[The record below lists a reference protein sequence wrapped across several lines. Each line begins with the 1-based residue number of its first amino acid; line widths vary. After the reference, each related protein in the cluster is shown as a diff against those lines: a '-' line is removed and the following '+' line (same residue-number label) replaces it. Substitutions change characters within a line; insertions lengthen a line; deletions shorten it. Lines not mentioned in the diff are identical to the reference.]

1 MSTAADW
8 PAPLAPE
15 FAGTIVVLEP
25 AAERHR
31 LPLRAAAAAG
41 GEDTFRWIGEHAG
54 ADAALW
60 DAYFDEM
67 LAASAAGTEA
77 AFVTCDA
84 ATREP
89 VGSSRYLALRP
100 ADRALEIGHTWLTRA
115 RWRTGANQEAKLL
128 MLGHAFDALGCVRVE
143 LKTDSRNHR
152 SRRAMEGIG
161 ARFEG
166 IHRKHRIV
174 PRIGTRHTAWYSI
187 LDRDWPERK
196 AAFEAWL
203 DPANFDAQGRQRT
216 PLARPREGRP

>member
-1 MSTAADW
+1 VSGGW

-15 FAGTIVVLEP
+15 LRGDLVVMEP
-25 AAERHR
+25 AQERHR
-31 LPLRAAAAAG
+31 EPLRAAAAAG
-41 GEDTFRWIGEHAG
+41 GEDTFRWIGEHY
-54 ADAALW
+54 ALDDRLW
-60 DAYFDEM
+60 AAYFDDL
-67 LAASAAGTEA
+67 LAQGAAGTEA

-89 VGSSRYLALRP
+89 IGSSRYLVLRP
-100 ADRALEIGHTWLTRA
+100 ADRALEIGHTWLTRP

-128 MLGHAFDALGCVRVE
+128 MLAHAFEALGCVRVE

-152 SRRAMEGIG
+152 SRNAMLGIG

-187 LDRDWPERK
+187 LVDEWPGVR
-196 AAFEAWL
+196 AGL
-203 DPANFDAQGRQRT
+203 
-216 PLARPREGRP
+216 EGRLAAHRC